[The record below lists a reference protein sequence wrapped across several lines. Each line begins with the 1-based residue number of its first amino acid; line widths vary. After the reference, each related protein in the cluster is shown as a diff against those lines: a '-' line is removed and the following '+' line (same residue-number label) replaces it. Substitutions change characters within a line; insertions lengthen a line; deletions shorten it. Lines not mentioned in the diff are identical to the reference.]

1 MMADD
6 TIYTLFLEGTL
17 LAPLMARNVLK
28 SNVTW
33 ASYPFLPPT
42 GASGCLAEVVTGG
55 RWHEGNTLDLEAR
68 RLEDVPGCESVF
80 ALGAFPTEWQMSRRH
95 FRSHLGSLFNYEGSI
110 WSAGRNEGKKLAVV
124 EETLAEALTF
134 TVCSHEREPLLSLH
148 RAVRGR
154 LTRVAKKGSLQ
165 FSFSAGPDIVELRGR
180 RATGDERAL
189 AVTLVDEMGTLPRR
203 RLSPSQMLLYYTPMR
218 SRSRDGRVEWDVLPC
233 IWEEKM
239 LLRAGVAIFAGE
251 YRGNAVGLSSR
262 VWERLR
268 TPWRQAA
275 P

>member
-1 MMADD
+1 MADD
-6 TIYTLFLEGTL
+6 TIYSLFLEGTL
-17 LAPLMARNVLK
+17 LAPLMARNALK

-42 GASGCLAEVVTGG
+42 GASGCLAELVIGG

-68 RLEDVPGCESVF
+68 RLENVPGCEGVF
-80 ALGAFPTEWQMSRRH
+80 ALGAYPTEWQMSRRH
-95 FRSHLGSLFNYEGSI
+95 FRSHLGSLFNYEGSV
-110 WSAGRNEGKKLAVV
+110 WSADQNEGKKLAVV
-124 EETLAEALTF
+124 EETLADILTF
-134 TVCSHEREPLLSLH
+134 AVCSHEREPLLGLH

-165 FSFSAGPDIVELRGR
+165 FLFSAEADIIELRGR
-180 RATGDERAL
+180 KATGHETAL
-189 AVTLVDEMGTLPRR
+189 TVTLVEEMGSLPLR
-203 RLSPSQMLLYYTPMR
+203 RLSPGQMLLYYTPMR
-218 SRSRDGRVEWDVLPC
+218 SRSQNGKVEWDVLPC

-239 LLRAGVAIFAGE
+239 RLRAGVAIFAGE

-268 TPWRQAA
+268 TPWR
-275 P
+275 PRTP